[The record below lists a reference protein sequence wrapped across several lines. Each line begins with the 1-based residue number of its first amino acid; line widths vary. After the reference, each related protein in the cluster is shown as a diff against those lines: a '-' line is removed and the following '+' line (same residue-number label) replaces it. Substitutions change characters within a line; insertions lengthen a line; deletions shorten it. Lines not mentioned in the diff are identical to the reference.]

1 MWIIDEDV
9 LIWITDEDV
18 ADAAISIH
26 AIKSAGIIGPI
37 IINWSQLF
45 MFSIQPRK
53 FTMTE

>member
-9 LIWITDEDV
+9 LMWITDEDV

-37 IINWSQLF
+37 LRQE
-45 MFSIQPRK
+45 QK
-53 FTMTE
+53 C

>member
-9 LIWITDEDV
+9 LMWITDEDV

-37 IINWSQLF
+37 LIGRLPWGMEGSG
-45 MFSIQPRK
+45 
-53 FTMTE
+53 